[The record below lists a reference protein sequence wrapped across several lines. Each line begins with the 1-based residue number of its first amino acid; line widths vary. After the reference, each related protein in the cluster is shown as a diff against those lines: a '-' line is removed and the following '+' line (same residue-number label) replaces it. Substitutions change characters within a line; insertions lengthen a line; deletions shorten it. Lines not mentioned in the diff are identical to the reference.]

1 MKKIRIILAGMV
13 LSLISSTFACEA
25 GKHTNENIT
34 VSADSPSFF
43 HAVVAADGSGDYQTV
58 QAAVDAAPENLK
70 SPWLIFVKNG
80 SYKECVVVPETKPF
94 IYLIG
99 QDKEK
104 TIIHHNLNVG
114 GKPADDSKKEDMEYW
129 LHSVHNPQS
138 DVYQR
143 EGSVVKVKAPN
154 FYSEN
159 ISYINDWGVDAQ
171 KGPQALAMSSQ
182 ADRIAFNNCIFR
194 SFQDTWMTTTND
206 THRHYV
212 KDCWIEGAVDYFYG
226 GGDVLAE
233 HCTFYNVRSGSIIA
247 APCHKNAK
255 WGYVFRDCIVDGN
268 EAAADVKK
276 WGVKLGRPWHNSPKT
291 VYIHTTMN
299 IPISPEGWT
308 NMGAIPALFAEYDSR
323 DAVGNVL
330 NLEKRKTEYEGR
342 GESATKG
349 SCRAVITAEE
359 AETYTYENII
369 TGNDQWNPRLIME
382 KLPAP
387 KVLGKKKQTLKWEA
401 VDGAI
406 GYIVFDGDKILDMTC
421 DTSLTLPGYPAV
433 SLQVCAVNRYGA
445 LGIKATF
452 LQ

>member
-1 MKKIRIILAGMV
+1 MKKILFILAGMV
-13 LSLISSTFACEA
+13 LSLISSTFACET
-25 GKHTNENIT
+25 GKLMNEDNA
-34 VSADSPSFF
+34 VSTGNHSFF
-43 HAVVAADGSGDYQTV
+43 HAIVATDGSGDYETV

-70 SPWLIFVKNG
+70 TPWLIFVKNG

-114 GKPADDSKKEDMEYW
+114 GRPADDSKKEDMEYW
-129 LHSVHNPQS
+129 QHSVHNPQS

-143 EGSVVKVKAPN
+143 EGSVVKVKAPD

-159 ISYINDWGVDAQ
+159 ISYVNDWGVNAQ
-171 KGPQALAMSSQ
+171 RGPQALAMSSQ

-194 SFQDTWMTTTND
+194 SFQDTWMTTTKD

-233 HCTFYNVRSGSIIA
+233 YCTFYNVRSGSIIV

-255 WGYVFRDCIVDGN
+255 WGYVFRNCIIDGN
-268 EAAADVKK
+268 EAAADVKE

-291 VYIHTTMN
+291 VYIHTIMN

-308 NMGAIPALFAEYDSR
+308 NMGAVPTLFAEYDSQ
-323 DAVGNVL
+323 DADGNVL

-342 GESATKG
+342 GEDAPKG
-349 SCRAVITAEE
+349 SCRAVITGEE
-359 AETYTYENII
+359 ADTYTYENII
-369 TGNDQWNPRLIME
+369 TGSDQWNPRLIMD

-387 KVLGKKKQTLKWEA
+387 GSLNQKDQELKWKS

-406 GYIVFDGDKILDMTC
+406 GYIVFDGDQIVGMTYH
-421 DTSLTLPGYPAV
+421 TSLALPGYPVA
-433 SLQVCAVNRYGA
+433 SLQVCAVNRYGS
-445 LGIKATF
+445 LGMKAI
-452 LQ
+452 LP